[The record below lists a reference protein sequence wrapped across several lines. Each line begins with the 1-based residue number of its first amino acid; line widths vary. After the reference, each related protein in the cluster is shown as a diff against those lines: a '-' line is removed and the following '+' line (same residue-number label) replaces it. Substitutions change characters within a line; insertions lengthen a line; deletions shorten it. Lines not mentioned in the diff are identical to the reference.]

1 MERIL
6 EYLTVVE
13 LKKCFENL
21 LIYASGIYTGFVY
34 VDVAVVVY
42 WLTYMHWVPVL
53 VNMLEG
59 FSPAIN
65 LKVAK
70 LMPCMLQGY
79 LFLKAVTQLIIW
91 GTAV

>member
-42 WLTYMHWVPVL
+42 WLTYMHWVRVL

-59 FSPAIN
+59 FSPMIN

-70 LMPCMLQGY
+70 
-79 LFLKAVTQLIIW
+79 
-91 GTAV
+91 